1 MMLGIYDTYEET
13 VDTEDDEYVGSLWTY
28 TVICGEPTIYE
39 GLRFAKDLIIVN
51 ILLRII
57 IQFVSLPHNV
67 RHSLSLVI
75 GSFLLYYSIGPA
87 LVWTV
92 GLSTSAYILIIL
104 LSCVTKKYRGL
115 ITSLSVIAF
124 LLACEIY
131 VLNPK
136 MWQQIRGVQMI
147 AAMKIISVAIE
158 LDRGLYKCMLNPVEF
173 GGYVLCP
180 ANCILGPWISFQ
192 SYNQYL
198 EVKFL
203 SKRWLK
209 IILVNLFMSLF
220 FLVLSNC
227 IVPWYIDEETTKWL
241 VAYRDAQ
248 AFRMSH
254 YFVSSMSVVSMI
266 SAGFGLTNDCHSELQ
281 VTKPTFIELPR
292 SLVQVVIYWNMPMHQ
307 WLKNYV
313 FKTCQVYG
321 QFTAILVTYA
331 VSSLLHG
338 LNFQLSAVLLSI
350 GTFSYVEYNFR
361 YKVASALEV
370 CCLANPCTKQCDHK
384 YKKNS
389 LLTIFINTLF
399 SVITIIHLA
408 YLGVMFEASFS
419 VQESGYSFY
428 HTISKWKNLNYFSH
442 GFIAFMYLIY
452 IIM

>member
-1 MMLGIYDTYEET
+1 MGM
-13 VDTEDDEYVGSLWTY
+13 EDEDEYIESTWTY
-28 TVICGEPTIYE
+28 ITLCGEPTLYE
-39 GLRFAKDLIIVN
+39 GLKFAKDLIIAN
-51 ILLRII
+51 LILRFI

-75 GSFLLYYSIGPA
+75 GSFLLYHSIGPA
-87 LVWTV
+87 FVWTV
-92 GLSTSAYILIIL
+92 GITTGSYVLIIL
-104 LSCVTKKYRGL
+104 MSFVTKKWRGL
-115 ITSLSVIAF
+115 VIALSVIIF
-124 LLACEIY
+124 LLLSELYII
-131 VLNPK
+131 NPK

-158 LDRGLYKCMLNPVEF
+158 LDRDLFKKMLNPLEF

-180 ANCILGPWISFQ
+180 ANCVLGPWISFH

-198 EVKFL
+198 DVKFI
-203 SKRWLK
+203 SRRWFKL
-209 IILVNLFMSLF
+209 IILNLLLSMF

-227 IVPWYIDEETTKWL
+227 IVPWYINEDTAKWL

-254 YFVSSMSVVSMI
+254 YFVSSLSIMSMI

-281 VTKPTFIELPR
+281 VTKPFFIELPR

-313 FKTCQVYG
+313 FKACQTYG
-321 QFTAILVTYA
+321 QFTAILGTYA

-338 LNFQLSAVLLSI
+338 LNFQFSAVLLSI

-370 CCLANPCTKQCDHK
+370 CCLANPCIKHCDHK

-389 LLTIFINTLF
+389 LLAIILNGLF
-399 SVITIIHLA
+399 SLITIIHLA

-419 VQESGYSFY
+419 VQESGYSYY
-428 HTISKWKNLNYFSH
+428 HTISKWENLNYFSH
-442 GFIAFMYLIY
+442 GFIAFMYVIY
-452 IIM
+452 LMM